1 MHTPTKLL
9 PCQTMTSCCSFR
21 VVEHH
26 RCFFQHATRST
37 RTFSRW
43 LQSPPPVPLPQS
55 NSGNLTIEIRICTPT
70 SCSGFESGDSP
81 VSLSGPVRVED
92 TQGVI
97 NYFETYYGQIAAVK
111 VKAGSIGTMDDL
123 IPELA
128 DTLRNSVNI
137 TTIVRDN
144 DVRH

>member
-1 MHTPTKLL
+1 M
-9 PCQTMTSCCSFR
+9 
-21 VVEHH
+21 
-26 RCFFQHATRST
+26 
-37 RTFSRW
+37 
-43 LQSPPPVPLPQS
+43 
-55 NSGNLTIEIRICTPT
+55 
-70 SCSGFESGDSP
+70 
-81 VSLSGPVRVED
+81 SLSGPVRVED

-97 NYFETYYGQIAAVK
+97 NYFETYYGQIAAVR
-111 VKAGSIGTMDDL
+111 VKAGSKGTMDDL